1 MHSIG
6 LKLASKPTCE
16 VLSSCLC
23 SSTHCAHTVPEHF
36 VFEQCHWSWLHRS
49 LCSRSLSPQWYSLVL
64 QSRIANVHIGIDI
77 QSSS

>member
-36 VFEQCHWSWLHRS
+36 LCLNSVIGPGYTVVFAPALFH
-49 LCSRSLSPQWYSLVL
+49 PNGTV
-64 QSRIANVHIGIDI
+64 
-77 QSSS
+77 